1 MNETLLP
8 ALMGLGTGLALIVA
22 IGAQNAYLLRLGI
35 SGRPATVLA
44 VVLVCAVSDALLITA
59 GVAGIGGLVEALP
72 TAMVVIRLLGAGFLV
87 VYGLFA
93 AYRALRP
100 GRGDALVPAE
110 NAPGTASENARS
122 GGEGALADQ
131 EAVLPGKGAALAVKL
146 TPGQE
151 SRPTRESES
160 APPHP
165 ESTPATRKHTGLKA
179 AVLTA
184 FALTWLNPHVYLDT
198 VLFLGSVANQQV
210 DDARWWWAGGA
221 VAGSFLWFFALGY
234 GARLLRPVFAR
245 PGAWRVLDG
254 GIAVIMLTLG
264 IRLAL
269 GS

>member
-35 SGRPATVLA
+35 DGRPATVLA

-59 GVAGIGGLVEALP
+59 GVVGIGGLLEALP

-100 GRGDALVPAE
+100 GRAEVLVPAE
-110 NAPGTASENARS
+110 EAPG
-122 GGEGALADQ
+122 AD
-131 EAVLPGKGAALAVKL
+131 
-146 TPGQE
+146 T
-151 SRPTRESES
+151 
-160 APPHP
+160 
-165 ESTPATRKHTGLKA
+165 ESTRPAVAPTVNPATSPAVTSAVSTAPATTVTVETAGKRTGLRA

-184 FALTWLNPHVYLDT
+184 CALTWLNPHVYLDT

-210 DDARWWWAGGA
+210 GEARWWWAGGA
-221 VAGSFLWFFALGY
+221 VTGSFLWFFALGF

-254 GIAVIMLTLG
+254 VIAVIMLTLG
-264 IRLAL
+264 VRLAL
-269 GS
+269 GA